1 MAKTFEEWLEIIN
14 EEVNFFV
21 QSFNTEYSADMGA
34 DFCCFPMF
42 GEIEWSLLVVDKGA
56 FEFYENFC
64 SRYQEAEDFGI
75 FTLSL
80 LHEIGH
86 LETVKEMDF
95 GSTGRQTVGMT
106 NKEYFKLHDEMI
118 ATDWAGKWIRENLGY
133 AQIIDKH
140 FSNLLSQMWAEV
152 ITE

>member
-1 MAKTFEEWLEIIN
+1 MTFEEWLTVIN
-14 EEVNFFV
+14 NEVNLFV
-21 QSFNTEYSADMGA
+21 QEFNENYSADFGA
-34 DFCCFPMF
+34 DFCCYPTC
-42 GEIEWSLLVVDKGA
+42 GEVEWSLLIVDEGGFA
-56 FEFYENFC
+56 FYENFC
-64 SRYQEAEDFGI
+64 SRYKEVEDFNI

-86 LETVKEMDF
+86 LETLTEMDF
-95 GSTGRQTVGMT
+95 ESTRNRTKGLT
-106 NKEYFKLHDEMI
+106 NEQYFALHDEMI
-118 ATDWAGKWIRENLGY
+118 ATDWAGKWIRENLDY